1 MLQKLKPYWQALP
14 DIVTYQIITK
24 PLIGLWIY
32 LLGRITQ
39 TLLTSTGR
47 VAITSGD
54 FMFLLKTWQGYLIL
68 LLGLVSLF
76 IYVAFDINTKIV
88 LARNLVT
95 GEEQSVWKS
104 MDEGFRSISAL
115 LNPRGIIVALYI
127 ALIAPLL
134 GFGVSISMTEGL
146 YIPTFIASVI
156 ADTPLYL
163 ILTSFAV
170 LVFLSVGVANL
181 FILHGIT
188 LDKLPVKEATSCT
201 YGSRQSSQES

>member
-14 DIVTYQIITK
+14 DIITYQIITK

-54 FMFLLKTWQGYLIL
+54 FMFLFKTWQGYLIL

-76 IYVAFDINTKIV
+76 IYVAFDINTKMV

-104 MDEGFRSISAL
+104 MDDDSRSNSAL
-115 LNPRGIIVALYI
+115 LNPR
-127 ALIAPLL
+127 
-134 GFGVSISMTEGL
+134 
-146 YIPTFIASVI
+146 
-156 ADTPLYL
+156 
-163 ILTSFAV
+163 
-170 LVFLSVGVANL
+170 
-181 FILHGIT
+181 
-188 LDKLPVKEATSCT
+188 
-201 YGSRQSSQES
+201 

>member
-1 MLQKLKPYWQALP
+1 MQQKLKPYWQALP
-14 DIVTYQIITK
+14 DIITYQIITK

-54 FMFLLKTWQGYLIL
+54 FMFLFKTWQGYLIL

-115 LNPRGIIVALYI
+115 LSLQGGHRGPVYCVDRASSGIRRIDFPDRGSVYSDLYRVGDRGYT
-127 ALIAPLL
+127 A
-134 GFGVSISMTEGL
+134 VS
-146 YIPTFIASVI
+146 
-156 ADTPLYL
+156 
-163 ILTSFAV
+163 
-170 LVFLSVGVANL
+170 
-181 FILHGIT
+181 
-188 LDKLPVKEATSCT
+188 CC
-201 YGSRQSSQES
+201 

>member
-14 DIVTYQIITK
+14 DIITYQIITK

-54 FMFLLKTWQGYLIL
+54 FMFLFKTWQGYLIL

-76 IYVAFDINTKIV
+76 VYIAFDINTKIV

-134 GFGVSISMTEGL
+134 GFGVSIS
-146 YIPTFIASVI
+146 
-156 ADTPLYL
+156 
-163 ILTSFAV
+163 LT
-170 LVFLSVGVANL
+170 
-181 FILHGIT
+181 
-188 LDKLPVKEATSCT
+188 
-201 YGSRQSSQES
+201 